1 VYTDLNGVEHKALL
15 NGETSGGSEVILSDG
30 ALGSPQLLLLSGI
43 RLPDQ
48 LSAFNIPVVLNQTEV
63 GKNMA
68 DNPSNV
74 VWVMTNKPVEF
85 SLIQVVG
92 IAHVGTYEVSSGE
105 MQELVLQTSAG
116 RSAHPSSSSSSSRI
130 TDLHPGAA
138 ENRIASTHQ
147 RQQHEQL
154 NCAQQWL
161 DRIYDA
167 VFSAPANYVRA
178 AAQRGIL
185 MQKVQGPYSCGKLR

>member
-1 VYTDLNGVEHKALL
+1 MYTADCWSAIRDGEKPRAVGVVYTDLNAVEHKALL
-15 NGETSGGSEVILSDG
+15 NGETSGGSEVILSAG
-30 ALGSPQLLLLSGI
+30 TLGSPQLLVLSGI

-92 IAHVGTYEVSSGE
+92 ITDMGTYEVSSGK
-105 MQELVLQTSAG
+105 MQELVLQRSAG
-116 RSAHPSSSSSSSRI
+116 RSARPSSSSLRI
-130 TDLHPGAA
+130 TD
-138 ENRIASTHQ
+138 
-147 RQQHEQL
+147 
-154 NCAQQWL
+154 
-161 DRIYDA
+161 
-167 VFSAPANYVRA
+167 
-178 AAQRGIL
+178 
-185 MQKVQGPYSCGKLR
+185 

>member
-1 VYTDLNGVEHKALL
+1 MYTDLNGVEHKALL
-15 NGETSGGSEVILSDG
+15 NGETSGGSEVILSAG

-85 SLIQVVG
+85 SLTQVVG
-92 IAHVGTYEVSSGE
+92 ITDVGTYEVSSGE
-105 MQELVLQTSAG
+105 MQELVLQRSAG
-116 RSAHPSSSSSSSRI
+116 RSARPTSSSSSRI

-147 RQQHEQL
+147 QQQHEQL
-154 NCAQQWL
+154 NGAQQWS

-167 VFSAPANYVRA
+167 VFSAPADYVRA
-178 AAQRGIL
+178 AAQGGIL

>member
-1 VYTDLNGVEHKALL
+1 ML
-15 NGETSGGSEVILSDG
+15 NGETSGGSEVILSAG

-43 RLPDQ
+43 RLPDE

-92 IAHVGTYEVSSGE
+92 ITDVGTYEVSSGE
-105 MQELVLQTSAG
+105 MQELVLQRSAG
-116 RSAHPSSSSSSSRI
+116 RSARPSSSSSRI

-147 RQQHEQL
+147 QQQHEQL
-154 NCAQQWL
+154 NGAQQWL

-167 VFSAPANYVRA
+167 VFSAPADYVRA
-178 AAQRGIL
+178 AAQGGIL

>member
-1 VYTDLNGVEHKALL
+1 MYAADCWSAVRDGEKPRAVGVVYTDLDGVEHKALL
-15 NGETSGGSEVILSDG
+15 NGETSGGIEVILSAG

-92 IAHVGTYEVSSGE
+92 ITDVGTYEISSGE
-105 MQELVLQTSAG
+105 MQELVLQRSAG
-116 RSAHPSSSSSSSRI
+116 RSARSSSSSSSRI
-130 TDLHPGAA
+130 TNLHPGAA
-138 ENRIASTHQ
+138 ENRIVSTH
-147 RQQHEQL
+147 
-154 NCAQQWL
+154 
-161 DRIYDA
+161 
-167 VFSAPANYVRA
+167 
-178 AAQRGIL
+178 
-185 MQKVQGPYSCGKLR
+185 